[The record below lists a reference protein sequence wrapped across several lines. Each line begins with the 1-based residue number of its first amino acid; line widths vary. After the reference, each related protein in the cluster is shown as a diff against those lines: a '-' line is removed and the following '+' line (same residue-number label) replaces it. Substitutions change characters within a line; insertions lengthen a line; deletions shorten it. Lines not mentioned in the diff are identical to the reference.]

1 MIMNQ
6 KDSNIIYI
14 EVEQAI
20 LGAILNEGDLIQDC
34 TFPAEYFGKR
44 EHQWIYQ
51 AMQALQKKNEKIDIV
66 TVVTQLQEMN
76 QIETV
81 GGVSYLYDLADAVPT
96 TANFSFYVH
105 SLTEGYKLRKAQA
118 LALSLALSPTVEKIN
133 EVYQQLGALQE
144 LSSSS
149 IRTIQD
155 GLFDI
160 YEDLLSPQ
168 GDIGVDTGLIDLNRL
183 IGGFQKNDLI
193 IIAGRPSTGKTAFAL
208 NIAMNHLK
216 NGGVVDLF
224 SLEMSEDQLLK
235 RMLSAVARVNSKR
248 WSDKNFSKEDY
259 EKIVQAIGIMG
270 NWTGVLKDKPAQ
282 TVAEI
287 RSTVRQSMKHF
298 PNQTH
303 LIVIDY
309 LQLIQPVGYFERHD
323 LAIGEITKQL
333 KNIAKEYHVPVV
345 LLSQLNRGVES
356 RADKRPMMSDIRD
369 SGSVEQDADVII
381 SLYRD
386 DYYNQPSIP
395 SSTSI
400 VELNVL
406 KNRNGQ
412 IGRVEAAFQ
421 KEFGLFLNLM
431 KHSDMQNDRKS

>member
-1 MIMNQ
+1 MNQ
-6 KDSNIIYI
+6 NDSNVIYV
-14 EVEQAI
+14 EAEQAV
-20 LGAILNEGDLIQDC
+20 LGAILKEGDLIQDC
-34 TFPAEYFGKR
+34 AFHAEYFGKR
-44 EHQWIYQ
+44 EHQLIYQ

-76 QIETV
+76 QIEEV
-81 GGVSYLYDLADAVPT
+81 GGVSYLSDLANAVPT
-96 TANFSFYVH
+96 TANFQFYIH
-105 SLTEGYKLRKAQA
+105 SLTESYRLRKAQS
-118 LALSLALSPTVEKIN
+118 LALSLALSPSEEKIN
-133 EVYQQLGALQE
+133 EVHQQLGALQE
-144 LSSSS
+144 LSVSSV
-149 IRTIQD
+149 RTIQD

-168 GDIGVDTGLIDLNRL
+168 GDVGTDTGLTDLNRL
-183 IGGFQKNDLI
+183 IGGFQKGDLI
-193 IIAGRPSTGKTAFAL
+193 IIAARPSMGKTAFAL
-208 NIAMNHLK
+208 NIAMSHLK

-224 SLEMSEDQLLK
+224 SLEMSEEQLLK

-248 WSDKNFSKEDY
+248 WIDKNFSKEDY
-259 EKIVQAIGIMG
+259 EKIVQAVGIMG
-270 NWTGVLKDKPAQ
+270 KWTGVLNDRPAQ

-287 RSTVRQSMKHF
+287 RSTVRQSMKQY
-298 PNQTH
+298 PNQPH

-369 SGSVEQDADVII
+369 SGSVEQDADMII

-386 DYYNQPSIP
+386 DYYNQPSNP
-395 SSTSI
+395 NSTSI

-412 IGRVEAAFQ
+412 TGKVEVAFQ
-421 KEFGLFLNLM
+421 KEYGLFLNLM
-431 KHSDMQNDRKS
+431 KHSDVQK